1 MAKKISRRSFILGGL
16 GIMEAAGLGGFGF
29 VHTAA
34 FGRPPRGTRL
44 AAASAGKPYEL
55 LTPRIGE
62 AVRIGGAKAGDFQ
75 PRWKEMA

>member
-16 GIMEAAGLGGFGF
+16 GIMGAAGLGGFGF

-44 AAASAGKPYEL
+44 AAASVEKPYEL

-75 PRWKEMA
+75 PWWKEMA